1 MTYSRRERA
10 RDRTH
15 ERMRE
20 LFALLALHV
29 CSYKKNWAQN
39 WVIYKILM
47 VVYGSFS
54 SHRVATSRFVG
65 QWKIQKIHKIQREKP
80 PNNICN
86 IIMHSN
92 CCLAACITQWQ
103 NTRGV
108 NNNNNNNRKS
118 EQQQLKRVASK
129 IANCNKV
136 WNVKTKKKRS
146 VQTAIEKEAAKTQIT
161 IRVKNKR
168 GENIKTKK
176 QQQQSIATATNTIER
191 KKNVSAIYFTHFDC
205 PTIF

>member
-1 MTYSRRERA
+1 M
-10 RDRTH
+10 
-15 ERMRE
+15 
-20 LFALLALHV
+20 
-29 CSYKKNWAQN
+29 
-39 WVIYKILM
+39 
-47 VVYGSFS
+47 YGSFS

-205 PTIF
+205 PTIFNELCCLPREFFISLSLSPTSLCMSVSVQKFTTVYYRFIVCQFD